1 MIKFYGYLKCGTCRQ
16 AKAWLDARGKDYTFI
31 DITEKAPPRT
41 LLKALLKN
49 YQLKQ
54 LFNTSGVVY
63 REQAIKDKLPTMT
76 QAEAI
81 ELLAGNG
88 KLCKRPMVTDGTRH
102 SVGFKEDAFAAV
114 WS

>member
-1 MIKFYGYLKCGTCRQ
+1 MIKFYGYLKCGTCRK
-16 AKAWLDARGKDYTFI
+16 AKAWLDAKGAEYTFI
-31 DITEKAPPRT
+31 DITEKAPPKT
-41 LLKALLKN
+41 LLKALLKD

-63 REQAIKDKLPTMT
+63 REESIKDKLPTMT

-81 ELLAGNG
+81 DLLAANG
-88 KLCKRPMVTDGTRH
+88 KLCKRPMVTDGVRH